1 MFRMFKYIAVLIFV
15 IQFSGCGF
23 GYLVPKNQSIKFEKD
38 STITIRLNNKLPIIN
53 KDKYI
58 VERKGEPIQIT
69 VNRNGFK
76 PEYKVIVP
84 YKLNAVGCGTVAFN
98 SILLAFP
105 TTFGIAAAY
114 FGSEGSLIAT
124 SLFGSLL
131 FCYDYY
137 YICGKIYSNSNY
149 WNYDKLNLLNEA
161 MIRVPVKDS
170 LSKEIML
177 RNISMD
183 VKPEKDEEYM
193 ISYENYKKGDFTKKT
208 KKTKNEDRAR
218 INETLISE
226 EINTVLKKSGYID
239 TTDMVLK
246 NRYNK
251 NNYLDASIIGI
262 NIAKVPF
269 HINDETNLTQTTGF
283 IRAELEIKWDV
294 LDYYKTKLYSDTIKA
309 ISGEYISYKESA
321 NSSYINQ
328 AIKDAVHTSLFTLL
342 NSERLK
348 KTIHI
353 DANEKVDTLAN
364 IDIRASNTYVS
375 SIDQA
380 VKSTVTIK
388 CKDGHGSGFFIS
400 EDGYIITNY
409 HVITDTTK
417 LEIVMNDG
425 TKYKPIVVRSNKN
438 SDLALLKIEKNG
450 IVPFKLTDN
459 ESYRMG
465 QEIYAIGTPSAE
477 DLSQTLTK
485 GIISSIRKKPG
496 AAKIIQTDAKV
507 NGGNSGGPLIDKEAN
522 LIGVVNSKLI
532 GLGVEG
538 IGFAI
543 PSNQIQRSLS
553 IKIK

>member
-1 MFRMFKYIAVLIFV
+1 MFRTFKYIAVLFLV
-15 IQFSGCGF
+15 IQFSSCGF
-23 GYLVPKNQSIKFEKD
+23 GFLVGKNQKVTIDKD
-38 STITIRLNNKLPIIN
+38 SATTILVNNKVPVLKN
-53 KDKYI
+53 DKYI
-58 VERKGEPIQIT
+58 FERKGEPVQIT
-69 VNRNGFK
+69 INRKG
-76 PEYKVIVP
+76 YKTANKVLIP
-84 YKLNAVGCGTVAFN
+84 YKLNAVGYGTVAFN
-98 SILLAFP
+98 SILLGVP
-105 TTFGIAAAY
+105 TTTIILGAY
-114 FGSEGSLIAT
+114 VVSDGSLIGPAI
-124 SLFGSLL
+124 GSLAYL
-131 FCYDYY
+131 WEYAYVSG
-137 YICGKIYSNSNY
+137 IIYSNSDY
-149 WNYDKLNLLNEA
+149 WNYDKLNLLNET
-161 MIRVPVKDS
+161 MSRVPVKDS

-183 VKPEKDEEYM
+183 VKPEKNEEYK
-193 ISYENYKKGDFTKKT
+193 ISYENYKKGNFTKN
-208 KKTKNEDRAR
+208 TKNTQKEDRTR
-218 INETLISE
+218 INETLLSE

-239 TTDMVLK
+239 TSDMVLR

-294 LDYYKTKLYSDTIKA
+294 LDYYKTKLYSDTIKG

-328 AIKDAVHTSLFTLL
+328 AIKDAVHTSLYTLL
-342 NSERLK
+342 NSEKLK

-353 DANEKVDTLAN
+353 DANEKVDTLVN
-364 IDIRASNTYVS
+364 IDIRASTNYVS

-417 LEIVMNDG
+417 LEIIMNDG
-425 TKYKPIVVRSNKN
+425 TKYKPMVVRSNKN
-438 SDLALLKIEKNG
+438 SDLALLKIEKNV

-507 NGGNSGGPLIDKEAN
+507 NGGNSGGPMINKDGN

-532 GLGVEG
+532 GIGVEG

-543 PSNQIQRSLS
+543 PANQIQSSLS